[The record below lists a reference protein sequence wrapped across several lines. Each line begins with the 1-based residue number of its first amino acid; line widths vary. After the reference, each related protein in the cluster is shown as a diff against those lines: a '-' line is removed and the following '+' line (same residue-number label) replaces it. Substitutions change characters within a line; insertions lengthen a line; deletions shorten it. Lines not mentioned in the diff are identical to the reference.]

1 MHRDAYMPDP
11 ITPTMTRMNRRH
23 SYKRERDVESGC
35 IYRRLEEPEHEG
47 PLTDEHII
55 AQSVGGMLVLEKA
68 SCPACANQTHAFEG
82 HAFDPLRPLRQQLGF
97 PMSRETK
104 NRIRTKG
111 EDKFI
116 VKADGKKIKVPMSTF
131 PALAIHLAFPMA
143 GILINQPM
151 DDRALGGS
159 IHGIELTPGFGERF
173 DRLRAK
179 LRAREIAI
187 VGVDAAEQRR
197 NQNDYGRM
205 LAKVGHSYA
214 VAKLGLGNFCPLL
227 LDIIHN
233 KSPLNL
239 SHYIGS
245 SIGKP
250 DQPTD
255 LHEIG
260 FAPRGMIGGDELV
273 IVKVRLFANLQGQ
286 THYIVVGEWL

>member
-1 MHRDAYMPDP
+1 
-11 ITPTMTRMNRRH
+11 MTRMNRRH

-35 IYRRLEEPEHEG
+35 IYRRPGEPEHEG

-55 AQSVGGMLVLEKA
+55 AQSVGGMLVLEEA
-68 SCPACANQTHAFEG
+68 SCPACGNETHAFEG

-97 PMSRETK
+97 SMSRETK

-116 VKADGKKIKVPMSTF
+116 VKADGKKIKVPMSQF
-131 PALAIHLAFPMA
+131 PALAIHLAFPMP

-151 DDRALGGS
+151 DDRALGGG
-159 IHGIELTPGFGERF
+159 IHAIELTPGFGER
-173 DRLRAK
+173 LNKLKAK

-187 VGVDAAEQRR
+187 VGVEAGEQRR

-214 VAKLGLGNFCPLL
+214 VAELGLGNFRPLL
-227 LDIIHN
+227 LGTIHN
-233 KSPLNL
+233 QTPLNL
-239 SHYIGS
+239 SHFIGS

-250 DQPTD
+250 DEPTD

-286 THYIVVGEWL
+286 THYIVVGEQS